1 MSVTISVRVED
12 HIKNDIE
19 DLGYKPGEYLK
30 MILYQEIQKEKSKKA
45 LQWLKKHRLN
55 TDGATVEDSIRKDRD
70 SR

>member
-12 HIKNDIE
+12 DIKNDIE

-45 LQWLKKHRLN
+45 LQWLKDHRLN
-55 TDGATVEDSIRKDRD
+55 TDGTTVEDKIRKDRD